1 MERKALDV
9 YVKVRFIRS
18 EANLGRETMSATV
31 EITNDIALIRMDDGK
46 ANAINFEMIAA
57 LNAALDT
64 AEAGAKAIVLAGRDG
79 RFSGGFD
86 LNAFASLGADGVY
99 KLLDAG
105 AELLLRLY
113 GCPLPVVAAC
123 TGHAIAMGVF
133 ILNACDTRVGTAGEY
148 KIGANEA
155 ITGMNLPIFAL
166 ELSRARLNPTHLT
179 RATVQGFIYDPA
191 GAVDAG
197 YLDVLADAGKAE
209 ATAIGIAAQL
219 AMLPGASYAWNK
231 AALRKGTLDRI
242 KASLGAHHKV

>member
-1 MERKALDV
+1 
-9 YVKVRFIRS
+9 
-18 EANLGRETMSATV
+18 MSATV
-31 EITNDIALIRMDDGK
+31 QITDDIALIRMDDGK

-113 GCPLPVVAAC
+113 GGPLPVVAAC

-133 ILNACDTRVGTAGEY
+133 ILNACDTRVGAAGEY

-155 ITGMNLPIFAL
+155 ITGMNLPIFAM
-166 ELSRARLNPTHLT
+166 ELARDRLNPQHVT
-179 RATVQGFIYDPA
+179 RAMVQGFIYNPE
-191 GAVDAG
+191 GAVEAG
-197 YLDVLADAGKAE
+197 YLDMLAEADKVEAKAMAVARQLAQLPGKA
-209 ATAIGIAAQL
+209 
-219 AMLPGASYAWNK
+219 YAWNK
-231 AALRKGTLDRI
+231 KSIRMATLDRI
-242 KASLGAHHKV
+242 RASLGAHHKV

>member
-1 MERKALDV
+1 
-9 YVKVRFIRS
+9 
-18 EANLGRETMSATV
+18 MSATV

-57 LNAALDT
+57 LNVALDT
-64 AEAGAKAIVLAGRDG
+64 AEAEAKAIVLAGREG

-113 GCPLPVVAAC
+113 GGPLPVVAAC

-133 ILNACDTRVGTAGEY
+133 ILHACDTRVGTSGEY

-155 ITGMNLPIFAL
+155 ITGMQLPIFAM
-166 ELSRARLNPTHLT
+166 ELARDRLSPTHLT
-179 RATVQGFIYDPA
+179 RAMIQGFIYNPQSA
-191 GAVDAG
+191 LEAG
-197 YLDVLADAGKAE
+197 YFDMLVELDQVETKAIAVAGQLAQLPGKA
-209 ATAIGIAAQL
+209 
-219 AMLPGASYAWNK
+219 YAWNK
-231 AALRKGTLDRI
+231 RAIRKGTLDRI
-242 KASLGAHHKV
+242 RASIGAHHKV

>member
-1 MERKALDV
+1 
-9 YVKVRFIRS
+9 
-18 EANLGRETMSATV
+18 MSATV
-31 EITNDIALIRMDDGK
+31 EITNDVALIRMDDGK

-57 LNAALDT
+57 LNAALDK

-113 GCPLPVVAAC
+113 GGPLPVVAAC

-133 ILNACDTRVGTAGEY
+133 ILNACDTRVGASGEY

-155 ITGMNLPIFAL
+155 ITGMNLPIFAM
-166 ELSRARLNPTHLT
+166 ELARDRLNPQHLT
-179 RATVQGFIYDPA
+179 RAMVQGFIYNPQ

-197 YLDVLADAGKAE
+197 YLDMLAEADKVE
-209 ATAIGIAAQL
+209 ATAIAVAGQLAQL
-219 AMLPGASYAWNK
+219 PGKAYAWNK
-231 AALRKGTLDRI
+231 GAIRKGTLDRI
-242 KASLGAHHKV
+242 RASLGAHHKL

>member
-1 MERKALDV
+1 
-9 YVKVRFIRS
+9 
-18 EANLGRETMSATV
+18 MSATV

-64 AEAGAKAIVLAGRDG
+64 AEAEAKAIVLAGRDG

-113 GCPLPVVAAC
+113 GGPLPVVAAC

-133 ILNACDTRVGTAGEY
+133 ILNACDTRVGASGEY

-155 ITGMNLPIFAL
+155 ITGMNLPIFAM
-166 ELSRARLNPTHLT
+166 ELARDRLSPGHMT
-179 RATVQGFIYDPA
+179 RAMVQGFIYNPQ
-191 GAVDAG
+191 GAVEAG
-197 YLDVLADAGKAE
+197 YLDMLADADKVEAKALAVAGQLAQLPGKAY
-209 ATAIGIAAQL
+209 G
-219 AMLPGASYAWNK
+219 WNK
-231 AALRKGTLDRI
+231 KSIRKGTLDRI
-242 KASLGAHHKV
+242 RASLGAHHKV

>member
-1 MERKALDV
+1 
-9 YVKVRFIRS
+9 
-18 EANLGRETMSATV
+18 MSAIV

-64 AEAGAKAIVLAGRDG
+64 AEAEAKAIVMAGRDG

-86 LNAFASLGADGVY
+86 LNAFASLGAEGVY

-113 GCPLPVVAAC
+113 GGPLPVVAAC

-133 ILNACDTRVGTAGEY
+133 ILNACDTRVGASGEY

-155 ITGMNLPIFAL
+155 ITGMQLPIFAM
-166 ELSRARLNPTHLT
+166 ELSRDRLSPTHLT
-179 RATVQGFIYDPA
+179 RAMVQGFIYNPE
-191 GAVDAG
+191 GAVEAG
-197 YLDVLADAGKAE
+197 YLDMLAE
-209 ATAIGIAAQL
+209 ADKVEAKAMAVAGQLAQL
-219 AMLPGASYAWNK
+219 PGTAYAWNK
-231 AALRKGTLDRI
+231 KSIRKGTLDRI
-242 KASLGAHHKV
+242 RASLGAHHQL

>member
-1 MERKALDV
+1 
-9 YVKVRFIRS
+9 
-18 EANLGRETMSATV
+18 MSATV
-31 EITNDIALIRMDDGK
+31 EIQNDIALIRMDDGK

-64 AEAGAKAIVLAGRDG
+64 AEAGAKAIVLAGREG

-86 LNAFASLGADGVY
+86 LKAFASLGPEGVY

-113 GCPLPVVAAC
+113 GGRLPVVAAC

-133 ILNACDTRVGTAGEY
+133 ILNACDTRVGAAGEY

-155 ITGMNLPIFAL
+155 ITGMQLPIFAM
-166 ELSRARLNPTHLT
+166 ELARDRLSPQHLT
-179 RATVQGFIYDPA
+179 RAMVQGFIYNPE

-197 YLDVLADAGKAE
+197 YLDMLAEADKVEAKAMAVAGQLAQLPGKA
-209 ATAIGIAAQL
+209 
-219 AMLPGASYAWNK
+219 YAWNK
-231 AALRKGTLDRI
+231 KSIRKGTLDRI
-242 KASLGAHHKV
+242 RASLGAHHKV

>member
-1 MERKALDV
+1 
-9 YVKVRFIRS
+9 
-18 EANLGRETMSATV
+18 MSATV
-31 EITNDIALIRMDDGK
+31 TITNEIALIRMDDGK

-64 AEAGAKAIVLAGRDG
+64 AEAEAKAIVLAGRDG

-105 AELLLRLY
+105 AELLVRLY
-113 GCPLPVVAAC
+113 GGPLPVVAAC
-123 TGHAIAMGVF
+123 TGHAIAMGTF
-133 ILNACDTRVGTAGEY
+133 ILHACDTRVGASGAY

-166 ELSRARLNPTHLT
+166 ELSRDRLSPRHLT

-191 GAVDAG
+191 GAVEAG
-197 YLDVLADAGKAE
+197 YLDMLVDLDKVE
-209 ATAIGIAAQL
+209 ATAMGIAAQL

-231 AALRKGTLDRI
+231 AALRKSTLDRM

>member
-1 MERKALDV
+1 
-9 YVKVRFIRS
+9 
-18 EANLGRETMSATV
+18 MSATV

-64 AEAGAKAIVLAGRDG
+64 SEAEAKAIVLAGREG

-113 GCPLPVVAAC
+113 GGPLPVVAAC

-133 ILNACDTRVGTAGEY
+133 ILHACDTRVGASGEY

-155 ITGMNLPIFAL
+155 VTGMQLPIFAM
-166 ELSRARLNPTHLT
+166 ELARDRLSPAHLT
-179 RATVQGFIYDPA
+179 RAMIQGFIYNPQ
-191 GAVDAG
+191 GALEAG
-197 YLDVLADAGKAE
+197 YFDMLAELDQVEAKAMAVAGQL
-209 ATAIGIAAQL
+209 AQL
-219 AMLPGASYAWNK
+219 PGTAYAWNK
-231 AALRKGTLDRI
+231 KSIRKETLDRI
-242 KASLGAHHKV
+242 KSSIGAHHKM

>member
-1 MERKALDV
+1 
-9 YVKVRFIRS
+9 
-18 EANLGRETMSATV
+18 MSATV

-64 AEAGAKAIVLAGRDG
+64 AEAEAKAIVLAGRDG

-113 GCPLPVVAAC
+113 GGPLPVVAAC

-133 ILNACDTRVGTAGEY
+133 ILNACDTRVGASGEY

-155 ITGMNLPIFAL
+155 ITGMNLPIFAM
-166 ELSRARLNPTHLT
+166 ELARDRLSPQHLT
-179 RATVQGFIYDPA
+179 RAMVQGFIYNPRRRGRGRLSRYAGRAGQGRGQGAWRSQASWRSFPA
-191 GAVDAG
+191 RPMRGTRRRSARERWTG
-197 YLDVLADAGKAE
+197 
-209 ATAIGIAAQL
+209 
-219 AMLPGASYAWNK
+219 
-231 AALRKGTLDRI
+231 LR
-242 KASLGAHHKV
+242 ASLGAHHKV

>member
-1 MERKALDV
+1 
-9 YVKVRFIRS
+9 
-18 EANLGRETMSATV
+18 MSATV

-64 AEAGAKAIVLAGRDG
+64 AEAEAKAIVLAGRDG

-86 LNAFASLGADGVY
+86 LNAFASLGAEGVY

-113 GCPLPVVAAC
+113 GGPLPVVAAC

-155 ITGMNLPIFAL
+155 ITGMQLPIFAM
-166 ELSRARLNPTHLT
+166 ELSRDRLAPQHLT
-179 RATVQGFIYDPA
+179 RAMVQGFIYNPE
-191 GAVDAG
+191 GAVEAG
-197 YLDVLADAGKAE
+197 YLDMLAE
-209 ATAIGIAAQL
+209 ADKVEAKALAVAGQLAQL
-219 AMLPGASYAWNK
+219 PGNAYTWNK
-231 AALRKGTLDRI
+231 KSIRKATLDRI
-242 KASLGAHHKV
+242 TASLGAHHKL